1 MVQKAFC
8 NAGVVSKDQWVPV
21 ISLIS
26 DRRKALYLTHS
37 INTDVPVVVGA
48 GGAVF
53 DLAGHGEEEVKVF
66 RNAVKL
72 TDVFI

>member
-1 MVQKAFC
+1 M
-8 NAGVVSKDQWVPV
+8 GS
-21 ISLIS
+21 S
-26 DRRKALYLTHS
+26 DLTHPACVRTVKKALYLTHS
-37 INTDVPVVVGA
+37 VNTHIPSVVGA
-48 GGAVF
+48 GGAIF